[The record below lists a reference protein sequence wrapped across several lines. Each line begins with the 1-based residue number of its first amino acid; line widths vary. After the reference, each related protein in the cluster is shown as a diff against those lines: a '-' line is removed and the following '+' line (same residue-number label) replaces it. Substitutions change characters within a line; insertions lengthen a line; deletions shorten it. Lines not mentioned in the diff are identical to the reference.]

1 MEYEYSLIKSFYGD
15 RRARRS
21 GVRLMQH
28 IDEGIEILTELGAKD
43 YAKAAYCLHPI
54 LQGDAEYTAYIDII
68 ANDPK
73 VSHVALTFAL
83 DYRRAA
89 NAYLCKPETDA
100 WGIPE
105 IAEAVGPL
113 LIDLRHMLIAD
124 KRQNQ
129 KDFLLYHSATHPRRE
144 ELTRYFNN
152 WLEYLL

>member
-28 IDEGIEILTELGAKD
+28 IDEGIEILTELDAKE
-43 YAKAAYCLHPI
+43 YAKAAFCLHPL
-54 LQGDAEYTAYIDII
+54 LQGDAEYTAFLDII

-100 WGIPE
+100 WGMAE

-113 LIDLRHMLIAD
+113 LIDLQHMLIAD

-129 KDFLLYHSATHPRRE
+129 KDFLLYHYGTHPRSE
-144 ELTRYFNN
+144 ELKRYFEL
-152 WLEYLL
+152 WLEYLS